1 LFIIGIWT
9 ILTFI
14 NLNKAF
20 HIDDTFHIEVAK
32 WIENNPAKPMSGKVN
47 WGNNPNYIFTF
58 NQPPLFFYTMAVWGY
73 FWGYSEVSLHLLL
86 SIFTLISL
94 VFFYKIIEQY
104 TSKNRLIYL
113 SIFAL
118 SPTLIINQNIM
129 TDVPL
134 LAMMLVFFYF
144 IISNPSKVSNII
156 FASVFLGL
164 TLLIKY
170 TTLPLFLVL
179 IYAIIKKH
187 SWKNLSIILIPIGFL
202 ILWSF
207 FNWQEYQSIHFF
219 DRPKNEFSL
228 IRIFGLS
235 FIFICC
241 LGSLFPFLLTFVDK
255 GLKVKLYARI
265 FIFSIISIG
274 FLTYFNLINQ
284 IQSDYLLYGLFA
296 INGILTVIGIF
307 KLMRYLIKD
316 YPFQLL
322 YIALISKSTF
332 MILFAPFMASRHFL
346 LLLPFLVLLAIPILE
361 NSSTLTK
368 NFILTISVIFG
379 ITTSISDWIFADFYR
394 DKAAIFANKYPNSY
408 SIGHWGWQHYSK
420 KAGMQ
425 VYGMDSSRL
434 KVGDILIGP
443 FDLAKQAIHPSL
455 AFDTIEKFV
464 EPAPILTFISGKKHG
479 SMYNASSK
487 KTSWNFSHQPIDT
500 ILVYRVVKTDVKPD

>member
-1 LFIIGIWT
+1 MLWLLIT
-9 ILTFI
+9 SI

-32 WIENNPAKPMSGKVN
+32 WIENNPLEPMSGKVN
-47 WGNNPNYIFTF
+47 WGNNPNYISSF
-58 NQPPLFFYTMAVWGY
+58 NQPPLFFYIMAFWGH
-73 FWGYSEVSLHLLL
+73 FCGYSEVSLHLLL
-86 SIFTLISL
+86 SIFTLISMIY
-94 VFFYKIIEQY
+94 FYKIIGHY
-104 TSKNRLIYL
+104 TSKNSLLYL
-113 SIFAL
+113 SLFAL

-129 TDVPL
+129 TDIPL
-134 LAMMLVFFYF
+134 LSMMLVFFYF
-144 IISNPSKVSNII
+144 IISNPTKVSNLIY
-156 FASVFLGL
+156 ASIFLGI

-179 IYAIIKKH
+179 IYAILKKY

-202 ILWSF
+202 VLWSL
-207 FNWQEYQSIHFF
+207 FNWFEYQSIHFF

-255 GLKVKLYARI
+255 GLKIKFYAWI
-265 FIFSIISIG
+265 FIISIISIG

-284 IQSDYLLYGLFA
+284 IQSDYTLYGLFA
-296 INGILTVIGIF
+296 VNGILSVIAII

-316 YPFQLL
+316 YLFQLL
-322 YIALISKSTF
+322 FIALISLSVF
-332 MILFAPFMASRHFL
+332 MIILAPFMASRHFL
-346 LLLPFLVLLAIPILE
+346 LLLPFLILLAIPILE
-361 NSSTLTK
+361 KSSPLTK

-394 DKAAIFANKYPNSY
+394 NKAAVFANKYPNSY

-420 KAGMQ
+420 SAGMQ
-425 VYGMDSSRL
+425 VYGRDSSRL
-434 KVGDILIGP
+434 KLGDILIGP
-443 FDLAKQAIHPSL
+443 VDVAKQAIHPSL
-455 AFDTIEKFV
+455 VFDTIEQFV